1 VGELVSTQFLDGVAT
16 IAMDDGKVN
25 ALSPAMLSALNEAL
39 DRAAA
44 AGAVVVLTGRSG
56 IFSGGF
62 DLTTLRSGGPGAARM
77 LEQGFLLALRL
88 LEYPAPVVIACNG
101 HAIAMGAFLLL
112 SGDYLIGVDGPFRL
126 MANEVAIG
134 LTMPFA
140 ALEICRQRLAPS
152 YFVRVVGLAEAFS
165 PADGVAAGL
174 LDRVV
179 AEADLLP
186 TAATVAAGL
195 ARLDRSAH
203 AATKTRARHATVA
216 AVRRGLEMDQKTF
229 ADVAAAG
236 RGDEES

>member
-174 LDRVV
+174 
-179 AEADLLP
+179 
-186 TAATVAAGL
+186 